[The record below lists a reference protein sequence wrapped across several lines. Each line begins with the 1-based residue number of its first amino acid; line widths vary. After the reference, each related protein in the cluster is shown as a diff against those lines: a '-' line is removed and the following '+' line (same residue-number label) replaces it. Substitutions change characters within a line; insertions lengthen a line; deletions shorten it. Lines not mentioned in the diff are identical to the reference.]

1 MVENLPCEFRPF
13 HYVRG
18 NRNGSPAGSSWL
30 QEMTHADA
38 FPLSSCRRRDPL
50 GGQSGHLVAGALP
63 EHAAAVG
70 ARHRRLRVRAG
81 ADDRKQGWQGALP
94 DAADASAPVAAVA
107 LIPVSP
113 KSPPKSPSKGE

>member
-1 MVENLPCEFRPF
+1 
-13 HYVRG
+13 
-18 NRNGSPAGSSWL
+18 
-30 QEMTHADA
+30 MTHAHA
-38 FPLSSCRRRDPL
+38 FPLPPRRRRDPL
-50 GGQSGHLVAGALP
+50 GGQSGHLVAGAFA

-107 LIPVSP
+107 LIPISP
-113 KSPPKSPSKGE
+113 KSPQPSRTSMMHPSTFLSRALLADAIISGVSAMA